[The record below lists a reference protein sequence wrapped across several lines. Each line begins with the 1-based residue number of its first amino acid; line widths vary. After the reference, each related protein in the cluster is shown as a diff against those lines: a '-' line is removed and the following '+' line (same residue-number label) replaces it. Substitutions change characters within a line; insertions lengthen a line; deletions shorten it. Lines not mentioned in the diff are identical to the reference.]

1 MERLY
6 LLILIILVGWLVYW
20 HHLRIIPY
28 FERHNEHMKNK
39 DRKRKY
45 KHRPSKHVTIKDDIS
60 IDSLDSTDGAQKD
73 KDSVFTE

>member
-1 MERLY
+1 MDRLY

-28 FERHNEHMKNK
+28 VERHNEHMRNK
-39 DRKRKY
+39 EKKKKY
-45 KHRPSKHVTIKDDIS
+45 KHHRSKKHVTIKDDVS
-60 IDSLDSTDGAQKD
+60 IDSLDSAPNE